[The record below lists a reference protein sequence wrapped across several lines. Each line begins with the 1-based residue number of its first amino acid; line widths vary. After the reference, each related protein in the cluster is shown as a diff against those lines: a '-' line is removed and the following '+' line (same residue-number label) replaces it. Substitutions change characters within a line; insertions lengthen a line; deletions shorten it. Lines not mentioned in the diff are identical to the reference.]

1 MISLE
6 KLKISTTLQKV
17 PNNVGDLGKLIGAKA
32 FEKLPNLVTLV
43 AILMVAFS
51 LSLSPYQIEFD
62 IPVVKEELEA
72 KIIEED
78 KTEDLT
84 CG

>member
-6 KLKISTTLQKV
+6 KLKISTTLQKL

-32 FEKLPNLVTLV
+32 FEKLPNLVT
-43 AILMVAFS
+43 MVAFS